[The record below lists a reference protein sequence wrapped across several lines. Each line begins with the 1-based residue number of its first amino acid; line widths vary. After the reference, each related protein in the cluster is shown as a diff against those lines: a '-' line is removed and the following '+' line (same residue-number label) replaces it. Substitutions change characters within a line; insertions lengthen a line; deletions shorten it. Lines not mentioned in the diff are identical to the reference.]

1 MGGGSDNGGVF
12 SSQEVAEDQLRI
24 IGVPPKQIYIG
35 SQFSFEFGITGGS
48 GNYRVRYIQD
58 PSGIVND
65 DVLRDRFVKEL
76 AKADPN
82 PIAEFEIQEQSLA
95 KPSFRLSGVPGSSDP
110 VKPGSY
116 SYFIEVSDGDQ
127 TEIEKYDFELRNIV
141 LSISTAANGLLFEGS
156 ATVGGQSVANT
167 RLCDE
172 SKVYEDS
179 RIELPSGEIAY
190 LSEVIFSLDSVPTER
205 VNVFYSTVTAYNEG
219 FQEFSNNNKTLA
231 REGADYLETKG
242 VFQFE
247 PGEVICVLS
256 IPLLD
261 DSKMEGTERFSV
273 EATKATGG
281 TVEISSARLTLE
293 IRDDEPE
300 VIFEPEDV
308 ILSLGDNSIVPVSL
322 SAQAGKFLEAGFF
335 KNSDSTVP
343 DSYFSYQ
350 PLNRNLFFGLQ
361 DTSASFSVAF
371 DSDIGGDD
379 WGSDFKLVTSLNL
392 SDVFG
397 LDDHEVLF
405 NEWPL
410 MSQLNNEVIAEGSNG
425 ESVTSIAASNQ
436 GLVSVGLNMVN
447 ASGDEYVILKTF
459 YRNGKPFQISGS
471 EAIELSEPG
480 VDINIVDLVYKSSED
495 SARLLALLSVDGKYG
510 SVDFG
515 GTDLALAIFD
525 VSQVNG
531 VVEASVLQLGTE
543 QDDVPV
549 SIELSDREDLYILA
563 ESTGNTIETSLPN
576 FANNGGIDALVYRVN
591 LSGSEKV
598 WARFVG
604 DQSDNSAISLKANG
618 NRVSVLTKTD
628 SQSRVDYLSADDFG
642 ADLTDLKP
650 LTINFLDDQSTYSL
664 LSASNGERLALLS
677 SGVREPASG
686 NFTPSR
692 SIDGFLSNIE
702 VDESGQGNSKLS
714 SFIDV
719 ATNGKDEITHAA
731 LLNDD
736 AVALIAGST
745 SDKIANNTIYG
756 GVDVFVQSVDFE
768 EAENTRPPIQFGT
781 PGTDRILDV
790 APVLD
795 EKFMVLWSEDHSS
808 GDGSLRYRVSAFAPD
823 GRKLSLNP

>member
-1 MGGGSDNGGVF
+1 L
-12 SSQEVAEDQLRI
+12 EE
-24 IGVPPKQIYIG
+24 QIW
-35 SQFSFEFGITGGS
+35 
-48 GNYRVRYIQD
+48 
-58 PSGIVND
+58 
-65 DVLRDRFVKEL
+65 L
-76 AKADPN
+76 
-82 PIAEFEIQEQSLA
+82 
-95 KPSFRLSGVPGSSDP
+95 
-110 VKPGSY
+110 
-116 SYFIEVSDGDQ
+116 
-127 TEIEKYDFELRNIV
+127 
-141 LSISTAANGLLFEGS
+141 
-156 ATVGGQSVANT
+156 
-167 RLCDE
+167 
-172 SKVYEDS
+172 
-179 RIELPSGEIAY
+179 
-190 LSEVIFSLDSVPTER
+190 
-205 VNVFYSTVTAYNEG
+205 
-219 FQEFSNNNKTLA
+219 
-231 REGADYLETKG
+231 
-242 VFQFE
+242 
-247 PGEVICVLS
+247 
-256 IPLLD
+256 
-261 DSKMEGTERFSV
+261 
-273 EATKATGG
+273 
-281 TVEISSARLTLE
+281 
-293 IRDDEPE
+293 
-300 VIFEPEDV
+300 
-308 ILSLGDNSIVPVSL
+308 
-322 SAQAGKFLEAGFF
+322 
-335 KNSDSTVP
+335 
-343 DSYFSYQ
+343 
-350 PLNRNLFFGLQ
+350 
-361 DTSASFSVAF
+361 
-371 DSDIGGDD
+371 
-379 WGSDFKLVTSLNL
+379 
-392 SDVFG
+392 
-397 LDDHEVLF
+397 
-405 NEWPL
+405 WP
-410 MSQLNNEVIAEGSNG
+410 
-425 ESVTSIAASNQ
+425 
-436 GLVSVGLNMVN
+436 
-447 ASGDEYVILKTF
+447 F
-459 YRNGKPFQISGS
+459 
-471 EAIELSEPG
+471 
-480 VDINIVDLVYKSSED
+480 
-495 SARLLALLSVDGKYG
+495 
-510 SVDFG
+510 
-515 GTDLALAIFD
+515 FD
-525 VSQVNG
+525 VSQANG

-563 ESTGNTIETSLPN
+563 ESTGNTIETSLPS